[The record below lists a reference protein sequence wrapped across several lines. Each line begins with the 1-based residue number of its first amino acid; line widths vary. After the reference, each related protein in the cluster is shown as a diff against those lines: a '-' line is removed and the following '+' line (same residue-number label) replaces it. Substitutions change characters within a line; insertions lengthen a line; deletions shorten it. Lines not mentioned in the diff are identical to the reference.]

1 MLFELW
7 QQTLR
12 HAPNSWALRD
22 LPSNQSWTFAQLD
35 QSATRAGPPPG
46 PVAFPQGLTPDFL
59 FTLLASWKAGRVVC
73 PLEQTQSPP
82 PLETLPPGCV
92 HLKLTSA
99 TTGPS
104 RTIAFTA
111 DQLVADV
118 DHIVHTMGLRPDWP
132 NLGVISIAH
141 SYGFS
146 NLALPLLLKGIPLVL
161 CPTTLPEVIRQTART
176 LGPVTVPAVPALWQA
191 WHDAGAIT
199 PDFRL
204 GISAGA
210 PLPLPLECAVHKTT
224 GLKIHNFYG
233 ASECGGIAY
242 DSSPEPRTD
251 ATCVGAPMHG
261 VSLSI
266 NHSDCLTV
274 RSRAVGETY
283 WPDSDPCL
291 GHGVYQSSDLAA
303 LRGNNV
309 FLLGRTSDLIN
320 VAGRKINP
328 EAIENVLRSHPTVR
342 QCLVFGV
349 PDHNHRRGDVIVALV
364 DCRPATDPAL
374 LRAFLLATLPPWQIP
389 RDWRF
394 VTDLNTNARGKLSRV
409 QWRQRYLQSHL

>member
-7 QQTLR
+7 QRTLR
-12 HAPNSWALRD
+12 NAPNSWALRD

-35 QSATRAGPPPG
+35 QAASQTRLPPG

-59 FTLLASWKAGRVVC
+59 FTLLASWKEGRVVC
-73 PLEQTQSPP
+73 PLERNQSPP
-82 PLETLPPGCV
+82 PLDTLPPGCV

-99 TTGPS
+99 STGPS

-118 DHIVHTMGLRPDWP
+118 EHIVDTMGLRPDWP

-161 CPTTLPEVIRQTART
+161 CPTSLPEVIRQTART
-176 LGPVTVPAVPALWQA
+176 IGPVTVPAVPALWQA

-199 PDFRL
+199 PEFRL

-210 PLPLPLECAVHKTT
+210 PLPLPLECAVHQST
-224 GLKIHNFYG
+224 GFRIHNFYG

-242 DSSPEPRTD
+242 DSAPEPRTD
-251 ATCVGAPMHG
+251 AACVGAPLQG
-261 VSLSI
+261 ISLCI
-266 NHSDCLTV
+266 NHSGCLTV

-283 WPDSDPCL
+283 WPDPDPCL
-291 GHGVYQSSDLAA
+291 SKGVYQTTDLAT
-303 LRGNNV
+303 LHGNVV
-309 FLLGRTSDLIN
+309 FLHGRTSDLIN

-328 EAIENVLRSHPTVR
+328 ESIEYVLRTHPTVR

-349 PDHNHRRGDVIVALV
+349 PADNPGRGDVIVALV
-364 DCRPATDPAL
+364 DCRAATNAAA
-374 LRAFLLATLPPWQIP
+374 LRAFLLATLPSWQIP

-394 VTDLNTNARGKLSRV
+394 VTDLNADTRGKLSRA
-409 QWRQRYLQSHL
+409 QWRQRYLQSEL